1 MARKRVVSPSFWT
14 DEKIIQI
21 PIQARLLFIGLLNH
35 ADDDGIFQESYLS
48 IKVTVFPADEDIT
61 VGLLEDYVRTMVG
74 LKLLEKG
81 KDPKGVSLLR
91 FTNWHDH
98 QKINHPTPSKHV
110 FCELTDENNDN
121 SVRTTVDLPEDS
133 LRTPSQYNI
142 IKDNI
147 IKDNI
152 SSNKNEDFTFER
164 FYKLY
169 PRKQGK
175 EKAIKAFKR
184 IPKKSL
190 KALFDGLDKWIS
202 YWLGDKVDKQYIQLP
217 ATWLNGKAWLD
228 EDIPVTNPDKDIKFK
243 DPLDK
248 EIYNRNKNLVNQS
261 ERTRKYLEEAKNKAV
276 DEVPNLLEDLKQH
289 KKESNA
295 QPIGEVIGQFMA
307 QAKPNTSTDG

>member
-35 ADDDGIFQESYLS
+35 ADDEGIFQESYLS
-48 IKVTVFPADEDIT
+48 IKVTVFPADNDIT
-61 VGLLEDYVRTMVG
+61 VGLLEDYVRTMVE

-110 FCELTDENNDN
+110 FCELSDEDKDN
-121 SVRTTVDLPEDS
+121 SVRTTVGLPEDS
-133 LRTPSQYNI
+133 LRTPSQFNI
-142 IKDNI
+142 IQSNI

-152 SSNKNEDFTFER
+152 SSKKNQDFTFER
-164 FYKLY
+164 FYIDY

-175 EKAIKAFKR
+175 DKAIKAFNR
-184 IPKKSL
+184 VPKKAL
-190 KALFDGLDKWIS
+190 QLLFDGLGKWID
-202 YWLGDKVDKQYIQLP
+202 YWTTDKVDKQYIPLP
-217 ATWLNGKAWLD
+217 ATWLNGKSWED
-228 EDIPVTNPDKDIKFK
+228 EDIPVANPDRDVKFK

-248 EIYNRNKNLVNQS
+248 EIYNRNKNLIGQS
-261 ERTRKYLEEAKNKAV
+261 ERTRKYMEDAKEKATDV
-276 DEVPNLLEDLKQH
+276 VPNLLDDFKKR

-295 QPIGEVIGQFMA
+295 QPISEVIGQYMA
-307 QAKPNTSTDG
+307 QAEPDTSTDG